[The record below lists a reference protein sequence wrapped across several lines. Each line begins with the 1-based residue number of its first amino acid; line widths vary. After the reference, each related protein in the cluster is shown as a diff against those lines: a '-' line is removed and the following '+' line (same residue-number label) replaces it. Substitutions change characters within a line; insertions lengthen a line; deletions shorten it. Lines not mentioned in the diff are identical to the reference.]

1 MSGIRFRAVWTT
13 SLAAAALAVCC
24 TECVAQGNSLFG
36 NRGPTGGQSSFGGS
50 ASFGRAGTSG
60 YGNTSTRSAFG
71 GASGFGGTSSFGGIQ
86 SGLGST
92 AGFGQ
97 GGQVQGSAMGLGQD
111 TFGQAS
117 GFGQAMQPGAMVGRS
132 NMGTFVG
139 AGTAAQQQAFQQFGN
154 LGQFNRGTTRTQNQG
169 GGGRNQA
176 DQQRTIRPRQRVAF
190 GYEAPA
196 AAAVNAVIQSRLE
209 RLSTRRPELAD
220 VSFVLDG
227 SGLARLRGAVPDA
240 ESARLAE
247 AFVRLEPGV
256 LRVETELIVET
267 N

>member
-1 MSGIRFRAVWTT
+1 MNGTRLRAVWIT
-13 SLAAAALAVCC
+13 SLAAALAVPCA
-24 TECVAQGNSLFG
+24 ECLAQGNSLFG
-36 NRGPTGGQSSFGGS
+36 NRGPTGGQASFGGS
-50 ASFGRAGTSG
+50 SSFGQAGTSG
-60 YGNTSTRSAFG
+60 FGTSSSRSAFG

-97 GGQVQGSAMGLGQD
+97 
-111 TFGQAS
+111 
-117 GFGQAMQPGAMVGRS
+117 AMQPGGMVGRS

-154 LGQFNRGTTRTQNQG
+154 FGQFNRGTTGTPNQR
-169 GGGRNQA
+169 GGRNQA

-190 GYEAPA
+190 GYDAPEI
-196 AAAVNAVIQSRLE
+196 AAVNAVVQSRMA

-220 VSFVLDG
+220 VSFVLEG
-227 SGLARLRGAVPDA
+227 SGVAWLRGAVPDA

-247 AFVRLEPGV
+247 AIVRLEPGV
-256 LRVETELIVET
+256 LRVENELVVDA